1 MAYFESSSVPSIS
14 EVWRE
19 NEIPLSQTREQTR
32 EDIRRIVAYPVSLE
46 GLGTITR
53 SMNSMAELS
62 VDAVYHQEALIHEY
76 KTLETK
82 KADIEGGAGSTDGRP
97 WEGPAPLKKA
107 DVVEY
112 DTSLLA
118 SENWVQLQTLGLASR
133 MEQIKVEIVTA
144 MNLMPIGPN
153 AGIHGQARMYRN

>member
-19 NEIPLSQTREQTR
+19 NEAPLSQTREQTR

-53 SMNSMAELS
+53 AMNSMAELS
-62 VDAVYHQEALIHEY
+62 TEAVYYQEGLVAEY
-76 KTLETK
+76 KGLEVK
-82 KADIEGGAGSTDGRP
+82 KANVESGSGSASGTP

-118 SENWVQLQTLGLASR
+118 SEDWVRLQTLGLASR
-133 MEQIKVEIVTA
+133 MEQVKVELMTA
-144 MNLMPIGPN
+144 LNLKPHGQG